1 MSSHHI
7 VRDDQEPA
15 LIIANGASCQPELL
29 GQLLEW
35 SPLVVVLDSAIERVM
50 ELDVKVDVLIG
61 DFDRGFDYEKY
72 RTEQFPIE
80 IILAPDQNKTD
91 LEKAFDYL
99 IARKIPAVN
108 VVWATGKRAD
118 HTITNIT
125 NISRYRDLLKIVI
138 LDDHSKVFLLPKK
151 FEKWYTANTTISLIP
166 IGDVTG
172 IHSSNLF
179 YPLQNDSLTLGHR
192 TGSSNHVTQD
202 GIVTIEH
209 EDGDLLLMECI
220 D

>member
-15 LIIANGASCQPELL
+15 LIIANGAACQPELL

-35 SPLVVVLDSAIERVM
+35 SPLVIVLDSAIERVM
-50 ELDVKVDVLIG
+50 ELDIKVDVLLG
-61 DFDRGFDYEKY
+61 DFDRDFDPKKY
-72 RTEQFPIE
+72 QKEQFPIE
-80 IILAPDQNKTD
+80 IIHTPDQNKTD

-99 IARKIPAVN
+99 ISRNIPAVN

-125 NISRYRDLLKIVI
+125 NITRYRDLLKIVI

-151 FEKWYTANTTISLIP
+151 FEKWYPAQTTISLIP
-166 IGDVTG
+166 IGHVTG

-179 YPLQNDSLTLGHR
+179 YPLQDDTLTIGYR

-209 EDGDLLLMECI
+209 DEGDLLLMECI